1 MPGTAKGAAKNPWIN
16 HLRRS
21 YVSPYQRL
29 EISMVSGDSSGTNLQ
44 GMGTSSGQGACT
56 VDAGIVK
63 KLTSYSCESSCGGG
77 EPGFQQTQ

>member
-1 MPGTAKGAAKNPWIN
+1 MPGTAKGATKNPWIN

-29 EISMVSGDSSGTNLQ
+29 EISMASGESSGTDLP

-56 VDAGIVK
+56 GDAGIVK
-63 KLTSYSCESSCGGG
+63 KLTSYSCESSRGGG